1 MKRQDEKKI
10 ATSKLSGAAKEAM
23 KEWKA
28 KTGIKA
34 IVPKTDQQ
42 KWEMKKYRQRVRTRD
57 RAEMRKISHGA
68 ASPVRILKPEDL

>member
-42 KWEMKKYRQRVRTRD
+42 KREAKKYRQRLRTHE
-57 RAEMRKISHGA
+57 RAELRKISHGP
-68 ASPVRILKPEDL
+68 ASPVRIIKLDE